1 MSIIYLPWHF
11 SEIGYDTTYT
21 TTWSTKHLRFRL
33 LFTSGRGKHLQTV
46 EKKMP
51 QVTCQSE
58 AFAGTSTISPAWSCK
73 TSSTKYNKRRTG
85 IAGDAALPSILGQH
99 SSDKID
105 KLVVLLAFT
114 VDRRFGS
121 LERIF
126 HILSLGFS
134 SLSLNYTTVLHRSQ
148 IKDEQSVTMKL

>member
-1 MSIIYLPWHF
+1 MIHETFAFSIAVHF
-11 SEIGYDTTYT
+11 RKG
-21 TTWSTKHLRFRL
+21 K
-33 LFTSGRGKHLQTV
+33 TSSNCR
-46 EKKMP
+46 EKNAA
-51 QVTCQSE
+51 TCQSE

-73 TSSTKYNKRRTG
+73 TSSTKYHKRRTG
-85 IAGDAALPSILGQH
+85 IAGDAGLPSILGQH

-126 HILSLGFS
+126 HIPSLGFS

>member
-1 MSIIYLPWHF
+1 
-11 SEIGYDTTYT
+11 
-21 TTWSTKHLRFRL
+21 
-33 LFTSGRGKHLQTV
+33 
-46 EKKMP
+46 MP

-73 TSSTKYNKRRTG
+73 TSSAKYHKRRTG

-114 VDRRFGS
+114 VGS

-148 IKDEQSVTMKL
+148 IKDEQSVTMKLQSITTIYSDN